1 MGCTPKSTGAAKQ
14 GRFCEIKQMGLRR
27 IAAGDQRRRRVLI
40 EESLNLSGAS
50 TDFDRDRPPM
60 AWLAVAQGTSYSD
73 AALLGRQ
80 PPSVAVLAACPFTLT
95 VTALGVLVL
104 LVGLLAAYAHWAL
117 WPPQSLP
124 ATLFA
129 LDLQRPG
136 SLAAWIGSLLL
147 SAAAF
152 QGIQIYRLR
161 RHKTDDYRGRYR
173 VWAWFPLVLVVM
185 AAGQATGFHR
195 DVIRL
200 FSVWLGP
207 QTGSFHKAAW
217 PMIAA
222 VSWVLVA
229 ARLTLEIRASRWATA
244 LLAMATVGY
253 TAGLVTAQISVQ
265 PISQLLVV
273 LFSSAFLLTSHLGVF
288 VSVLLFG
295 RHVYLDSQGL
305 LPVRTAKV
313 RRAKAQAEAAPRKRL
328 LRCKAADV
336 AEAEG
341 SEGRTEATVEEE
353 PQRRPESSVASLA
366 EETAKGP
373 EGTASEEQPDSAD
386 APVLR
391 WQSDRNQAGK
401 RDAAASGEM
410 PEDRLSK
417 TERRRLKKQ
426 RQQEQ
431 LRRAA

>member
-1 MGCTPKSTGAAKQ
+1 
-14 GRFCEIKQMGLRR
+14 MGLRR

-50 TDFDRDRPPM
+50 TDSDRERPPM
-60 AWLAVAQGTSYSD
+60 AWLAVAEGTSYSD

-95 VTALGVLVL
+95 VTGLGALVL
-104 LVGLLAAYAHWAL
+104 LVGLLAAYAQWAL

-136 SLAAWIGSLLL
+136 SLAAWIASLLL

-152 QGIQIYRLR
+152 QGFQIYRLR

-200 FSVWLGP
+200 FSLWLGP
-207 QTGSFHKAAW
+207 QTGFFHKAAW

-222 VSWVLVA
+222 VSWILVA
-229 ARLTLEIRASRWATA
+229 ARLTLEIRANRWATA

-288 VSVLLFG
+288 VSILLFG
-295 RHVYLDSQGL
+295 RQVYLDSQGL
-305 LPVRTAKV
+305 LPVRTAKT
-313 RRAKAQAEAAPRKRL
+313 RRAKAQAAAAAPRKKS

-336 AEAEG
+336 ADAEG
-341 SEGRTEATVEEE
+341 FEDKTAASAEEE
-353 PQRRPESSVASLA
+353 PPGRPESSVASQG
-366 EETAKGP
+366 EETAQGP
-373 EGTASEEQPDSAD
+373 GETAFEEQPDSAD

-391 WQSDRNQAGK
+391 WQADRNQAGK
-401 RDAAASGEM
+401 RDSAAVGEM
-410 PEDRLSK
+410 PEDKLSK